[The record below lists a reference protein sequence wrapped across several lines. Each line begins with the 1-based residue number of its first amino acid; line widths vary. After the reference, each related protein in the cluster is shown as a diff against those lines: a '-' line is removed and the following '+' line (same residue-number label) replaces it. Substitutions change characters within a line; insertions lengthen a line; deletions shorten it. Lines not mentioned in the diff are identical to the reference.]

1 MSNTCDRLKQ
11 CRVKRGLSRVEVAEM
26 LHISPDYLAR
36 VETGTQP
43 VTYRMIERINRYT
56 DWNSDYILHEI
67 DNTNPFLDMYMT
79 CPDKRKKV
87 FIRNALCLFD
97 SMLQFGYK
105 DERKVG
111 YYHRMILEIVNGME
125 LDVPDNV
132 RIGYTL
138 TELRRI
144 LDMDNDGSGCWYDRQ
159 KFLLIRER
167 IIKAGCRGT
176 ADNIYDIRL

>member
-67 DNTNPFLDMYMT
+67 DNTNPFLDMYLI

-87 FIRNALCLFD
+87 FIRNVLCLFD
-97 SMLQFGYK
+97 SMLQFGYE

-144 LDMDNDGSGCWYDRQ
+144 LDSSGCWYDRQ

-167 IIKAGCRGT
+167 IIKAGCRGA
-176 ADNIYDIRL
+176 ADNIYNI